1 MAWLLLA
8 GAIIAEIA
16 ATTALKFSDGF
27 AHKGWALLVVTGYVT
42 AFALLGQAL
51 KHQLEIGTA
60 YAVWSGAGTAA
71 IAVIGMLFLGEHLTL
86 VKAGG
91 IALIIGGVVLINLA
105 GGTH

>member
-8 GAIIAEIA
+8 GAIIAEIT

-27 AHKGWALLVVTGYVT
+27 THKGWALLVVTGYAT
-42 AFALLGQAL
+42 AFVLLGQAL
-51 KHQLEIGTA
+51 KRQLEIGTA

-71 IAVIGMLFLGEHLTL
+71 IAVIGTLFLGESLTP

-105 GGTH
+105 GSAH

>member
-8 GAIIAEIA
+8 GAIISEIV
-16 ATTALKFSDGF
+16 ATTALKLSDGF
-27 AHKGWALLVVTGYVT
+27 AHKGWAVLVVAGYAT

-51 KHQLEIGTA
+51 KRQLEIGTA

-71 IAVIGMLFLGEHLTL
+71 IAVIGMLFLGETLTL

-91 IALIIGGVVLINLA
+91 IALIIGGVVLVNLA
-105 GGTH
+105 GSTH